1 MAQLGARLNGIQE
14 VTGSIPVGSTKRR
27 NKDGPL
33 GDEPGGP
40 FPLGRGGREDRKTD
54 GPFRPIRD
62 CHGPCLSFVYGA
74 SGRRWGPPSQD
85 SRRWTDCTGSSTGA
99 WASSQ
104 PRCAR
109 GTRAAF
115 EAGFC
120 LLTETL
126 SEHFAAEE
134 RMMGAAGWSRLAHHV
149 ACHRQ
154 ILAQARALEHLVLS
168 HGLTHELAALAMK
181 HLPEMLR
188 FHQMASDFGFGKF
201 ALGEAEDPG
210 RRFARRVAG
219 G

>member
-1 MAQLGARLNGIQE
+1 MGAT
-14 VTGSIPVGSTKRR
+14 VTGFA
-27 NKDGPL
+27 PL
-33 GDEPGGP
+33 DRLHRELDRC
-40 FPLGRGGREDRKTD
+40 LGELAATVRARDPRGVRGR
-54 GPFRPIRD
+54 I
-62 CHGPCLSFVYGA
+62 
-74 SGRRWGPPSQD
+74 
-85 SRRWTDCTGSSTGA
+85 
-99 WASSQ
+99 
-104 PRCAR
+104 
-109 GTRAAF
+109 
-115 EAGFC
+115 C

-154 ILAQARALEHLVLS
+154 ILAQAHALEHLVLS